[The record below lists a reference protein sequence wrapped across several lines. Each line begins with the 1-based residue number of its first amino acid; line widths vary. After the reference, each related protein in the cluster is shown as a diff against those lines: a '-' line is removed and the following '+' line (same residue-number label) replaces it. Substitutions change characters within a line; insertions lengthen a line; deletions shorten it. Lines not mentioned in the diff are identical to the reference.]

1 MVKIRNGD
9 EILTKKKI
17 KTKLGRP
24 KKWNNSLE
32 LEECIKNYFR
42 FCQKE
47 RRIPGICGLASWLGI
62 SRTTLLRYENNNEDV
77 TINEVICRA
86 RTEIEAYNEQ
96 LLYNNKTFQGAQ
108 FIMKNNFNYSEKHL
122 IEGNIG
128 IENPS
133 AAEILKSINEQLQRK
148 ND

>member
-1 MVKIRNGD
+1 MIF
-9 EILTKKKI
+9 LTKKKF

-24 KKWNNSLE
+24 KKWRDSLE
-32 LEECIKNYFR
+32 LEEFVENYFK

-62 SRTTLLRYENNNEDV
+62 SRTTLLRYENDSEDIA
-77 TINEVICRA
+77 INEVICRA

-96 LLYNNKTFQGAQ
+96 LLYSNKTFQGAQ
-108 FIMKNNFNYSEKHL
+108 FIMKNNFNYAEKHL
-122 IEGNIG
+122 FEGNIG
-128 IENPS
+128 VENQS
-133 AAEILKSINEQLQRK
+133 ATEILKSINKQLQSK